1 MKHKLLAAFIVL
13 CAAVL
18 IISHARLPHNFAS
31 WMMAISHAALRSEET
46 LAVVRPQG
54 TVDVNTAPAD
64 VLDELK
70 GVGPVLAQAIIDE
83 REQNGPFYYP
93 EDLIA
98 VKGIGEKTLDK
109 MWEELRL
116 P

>member
-13 CAAVL
+13 CAAAL

-31 WMMAISHAALRSEET
+31 WVMDTSSAALRSGET
-46 LAVVRPQG
+46 LAVARPQG
-54 TVDVNTAPAD
+54 TVDVNNAPAD

-98 VKGIGEKTLDK
+98 VKGIGEKTLEK
-109 MWEELRL
+109 MWEQLRL
-116 P
+116 R